1 MNIWRALANGFQAV
15 NRVRIPGRPSYK
27 RVALHAAIGLGLWAA
42 SAFWLVTKYF
52 SEPGTVPLP
61 VVMWLPWVIP
71 TLYLIVL
78 WHVMNDSPAMGS
90 WAQTRQ
96 RGRRHFV
103 ITHGVILFGVP
114 LGFSFFGLGLLLIEP
129 RDVLLASL
137 YLPGFLVFGWLW
149 GDYVWSRREKAF
161 EQYSRVHDENASIN
175 S

>member
-1 MNIWRALANGFQAV
+1 MWRAVANSFRAV
-15 NRVRIPGRPSYK
+15 KRVRVPGRPRSK
-27 RVALHAAIGLGLWAA
+27 RVALHTAVGLGLWGG

-52 SEPGTVPLP
+52 SEPGTISRP
-61 VVMWLPWVIP
+61 VAMWTPWIIT

-78 WHVMNDSPAMGS
+78 WHVMNDSRAMVS

-114 LGFSFFGLGLLLIEP
+114 LGFSFFGLGVLLIEP

-149 GDYVWSRREKAF
+149 GDYVWGCREKAF
-161 EQYSRVHDENASIN
+161 EQYLRGHDEHASRK